1 MISLNEDLIA
11 VKKNAAVKVHVVI
24 NVNFPVICI
33 TYLLKMKIDFSIED
47 TIAKKNVKNAAK
59 WDTNVMRFA
68 EIACIFGCP
77 PCPYNCPG
85 MCSSHGCINKC
96 SLPCSHTGECQ
107 CLCVGYCNDCNC
119 QITELHDKLKFWNNS
134 ILVCTKCFYRRVE
147 WRRKGHPDELYL
159 FMNS

>member
-1 MISLNEDLIA
+1 MHN
-11 VKKNAAVKVHVVI
+11 
-24 NVNFPVICI
+24 
-33 TYLLKMKIDFSIED
+33 LLIED
-47 TIAKKNVKNAAK
+47 ENRLFNRRYYCEEKCEKCCKMGHQCDEVCGNC
-59 WDTNVMRFA
+59 MH
-68 EIACIFGCP
+68 FGCP

-134 ILVCTKCFYRRVE
+134 MLVCTKCFYRRVE